1 MDKWGEE
8 SPSPERAEVAD
19 AAPLDVAAP
28 EPQGSPVGRRVVL
41 SMLGLGTLGVVFGK
55 QLQDVQSKV
64 LEPITKNDPTGLSD
78 LIPDANRFRYYSIT
92 GSEPSRTAT
101 DYTLQIDGL
110 VDRPATFSL
119 ADLRSMKQTNIVKD
133 FQCVTGWRVLQV
145 HWSGVAL
152 PDLLDHVGVK
162 PEGKA
167 LTFTSFDGAYTE
179 SLTLDQARR
188 RDVLV
193 ALTMLGA
200 PVSRDHGGPV
210 RLYVAPMYGYKSCK
224 WLGGITV
231 VDSVVPGYWENN
243 GYDVDAWVGKS
254 NGRSDDAPTS
264 S

>member
-19 AAPLDVAAP
+19 AAPLDAAAP

-41 SMLGLGTLGVVFGK
+41 GMLGLGTLGVVFGK

-119 ADLRSMKQTNIVKD
+119 VGHA
-133 FQCVTGWRVLQV
+133 
-145 HWSGVAL
+145 
-152 PDLLDHVGVK
+152 PDDR
-162 PEGKA
+162 PE
-167 LTFTSFDGAYTE
+167 DG
-179 SLTLDQARR
+179 
-188 RDVLV
+188 
-193 ALTMLGA
+193 
-200 PVSRDHGGPV
+200 PVS
-210 RLYVAPMYGYKSCK
+210 
-224 WLGGITV
+224 
-231 VDSVVPGYWENN
+231 
-243 GYDVDAWVGKS
+243 
-254 NGRSDDAPTS
+254 
-264 S
+264 